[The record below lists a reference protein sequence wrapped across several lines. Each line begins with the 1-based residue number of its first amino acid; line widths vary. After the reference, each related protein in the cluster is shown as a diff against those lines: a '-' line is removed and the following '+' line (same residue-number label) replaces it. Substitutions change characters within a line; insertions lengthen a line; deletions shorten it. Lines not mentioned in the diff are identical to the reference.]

1 MLPGSLGKGLA
12 VVHGPASFAVCRNQ
26 GQGGHAGEPQVE
38 QVESTGGQ
46 AAAVRGQDALES
58 TELGNKGP
66 PAPLSGLDPQDPSS
80 SQETFKEGEVYGEG
94 VTGACLHDPQNL

>member
-58 TELGNKGP
+58 TELGEQRPPCSLVTARPPGP
-66 PAPLSGLDPQDPSS
+66 LLFPGDI
-80 SQETFKEGEVYGEG
+80 
-94 VTGACLHDPQNL
+94 